1 MNKENKGEIKVTTK
15 VQRWGNSLA
24 VRLPKVILDD
34 LNIKEGSDI
43 SISVENNAIKIIPIK
58 KKPTLEELMSK
69 ITPENKHDEVNWG
82 KPEGAEIW

>member
-1 MNKENKGEIKVTTK
+1 MNKENKGEIKMTTK

-43 SISVENNAIKIIPIK
+43 NISVENNAIKIIPIK